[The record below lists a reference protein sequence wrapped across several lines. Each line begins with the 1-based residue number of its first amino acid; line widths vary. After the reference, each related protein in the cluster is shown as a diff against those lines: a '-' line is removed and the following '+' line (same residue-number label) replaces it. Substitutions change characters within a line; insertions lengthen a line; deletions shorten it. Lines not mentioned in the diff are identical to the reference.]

1 MDVMNIVLLIS
12 FGVVM
17 YFFFLLPQRRQ
28 QKQRD
33 EFFNNLKNGD
43 SVVRIVQ
50 FGDSYNLTIVHS
62 RSSISVPEID
72 WGSNTSYYSA
82 IGWGDGYS
90 ETFAPNLHHEYDGN
104 NSSIRVNICSDVLP
118 EQVILQDVKGIDHID
133 LTLFQ
138 QNQ

>member
-43 SVVRIVQ
+43 SVVTIGGLCGRIYKIDDTKVIINTYDNMKLE
-50 FGDSYNLTIVHS
+50 FLTA
-62 RSSISVPEID
+62 SISIEETMKLQ
-72 WGSNTSYYSA
+72 SRYSK
-82 IGWGDGYS
+82 I
-90 ETFAPNLHHEYDGN
+90 TN
-104 NSSIRVNICSDVLP
+104 
-118 EQVILQDVKGIDHID
+118 
-133 LTLFQ
+133 
-138 QNQ
+138 